1 MQDIARTR
9 LTNLG
14 ASEPVPAVAPV
25 IAAPAPVIVE
35 RRVALVI
42 GNSAY
47 PGASRLT
54 NPINDAD
61 DVTVALRQVG
71 FNVIEGKD
79 LGLAGF
85 SRVISEFADEAKG
98 ADVALIYYAGHAI
111 QFDETNWLMPVDAR
125 LTKAFDMRHS
135 SVSLQDLMLEVETRA
150 NTTLIF
156 LDACR
161 NNPLADEFRSSLKAE
176 GRAYSDTRGLARI
189 NINAPQTMVVYAAR
203 PNAIAADGHRR
214 NSPFTEAFLQYLPT
228 PGVEIEVLMKRVTAA
243 VSASTDGKQQPERL
257 SRLEREFYFVP
268 GIDSPARA
276 QAEMPSIKAVAQK
289 IAQMISG
296 DKAKMAAYCDIVK
309 LADQMAQ
316 LDENKDQKKA
326 QELNKQADTLGQ
338 KIGPEY
344 VKLMAWL
351 AQVDLHSKEGKDV
364 SLVLDPLDEMCA
376 KK

>member
-1 MQDIARTR
+1 MPGDARGDIDRAIADFSEAIRLDPAFAGALISRGLALEHKGELEQARADYETVLALTPRGEPGRRIQDTARTR
-9 LTNLG
+9 LTNL
-14 ASEPVPAVAPV
+14 APQTTAAPV
-25 IAAPAPVIVE
+25 RAPWAWPLASRHCGTRTSCPAPGPIAE

-47 PGASRLT
+47 PGATRLT

-85 SRVISEFADEAKG
+85 SRVISELADKAKG

-125 LTKAFDMRHS
+125 VTNAFDMRHS

-161 NNPLADEFRSSLKAE
+161 NNPLADEFRLSLKAE

-214 NSPFTEAFLQYLPT
+214 NSPFTEAFLRHLPT

-268 GIDSPARA
+268 AR
-276 QAEMPSIKAVAQK
+276 
-289 IAQMISG
+289 
-296 DKAKMAAYCDIVK
+296 
-309 LADQMAQ
+309 
-316 LDENKDQKKA
+316 
-326 QELNKQADTLGQ
+326 
-338 KIGPEY
+338 
-344 VKLMAWL
+344 
-351 AQVDLHSKEGKDV
+351 
-364 SLVLDPLDEMCA
+364 
-376 KK
+376 